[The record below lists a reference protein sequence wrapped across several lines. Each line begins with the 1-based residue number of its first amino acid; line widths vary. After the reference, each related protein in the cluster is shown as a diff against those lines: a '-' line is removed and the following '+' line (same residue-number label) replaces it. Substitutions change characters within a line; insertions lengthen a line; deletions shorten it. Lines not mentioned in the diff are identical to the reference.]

1 MGLGHSISFLIV
13 QMDTPLKTERDFFHA
28 LSENTDPTHDDMAM
42 YHDNDAVEDHPPQEQ
57 GSEIGATAVAA
68 DTIRGSRATKGALR
82 PKRAPGGSSREH
94 EANKRKSLAGE
105 WGGML

>member
-1 MGLGHSISFLIV
+1 
-13 QMDTPLKTERDFFHA
+13 MDTPLKTERDFFHA
-28 LSENTDPTHDDMAM
+28 LSENTDPTNEDMAM

-57 GSEIGATAVAA
+57 GSELRATAVAA
-68 DTIRGSRATKGALR
+68 DTIRGPGATKGALR
-82 PKRAPGGSSREH
+82 PKRGAPGGSSREH